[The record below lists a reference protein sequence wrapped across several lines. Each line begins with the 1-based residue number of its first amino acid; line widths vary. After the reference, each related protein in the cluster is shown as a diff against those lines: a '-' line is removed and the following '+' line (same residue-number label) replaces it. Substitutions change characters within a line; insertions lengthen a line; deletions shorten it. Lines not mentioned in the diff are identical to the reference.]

1 MDKSFFLTLP
11 FTDKENFVQT
21 FKRLDP
27 PLAHQ
32 IINMQRTPTKEL
44 NFKIQLLSGKNVLLV
59 ESPDYESELFMPQIV
74 GGRITLQNIIPNRRC
89 CPESR
94 MLSDPVMG
102 DMDSRTRIAKSPL
115 RRSFAAANPPTPLAK
130 STPMNTSSLR
140 SLAGKENAVPQLT
153 PEGLR
158 CRPFRLPSQGEMHID
173 ELSCQGQAPGS
184 LASSKSMMSAY
195 SNNSLS
201 QTEMSSPVI
210 SSKNVTN
217 VHANES
223 DRNTFTPLSI
233 SETRT
238 SPLVLPTET
247 YTEQN
252 LQAMKVVHNK
262 TKEKVAA
269 VRTYSRKKAG
279 TASKAKPT
287 PVWSPLQKRKKNSS
301 VSSTKVPS
309 PTMKMEVRNRKLIV
323 DTKKTLAAHDPGK
336 LYSGPITMKKIIRKQ
351 VTGKTRKQFEALKV
365 TAFDLLTNLCV
376 GNISEDLAKQFQK
389 ACANRVCTT
398 LPNYAEIAIVPPL
411 EMDREVTAMIAR
423 QKRME
428 RESQRPRSAMPLES
442 NLA

>member
-1 MDKSFFLTLP
+1 
-11 FTDKENFVQT
+11 
-21 FKRLDP
+21 
-27 PLAHQ
+27 
-32 IINMQRTPTKEL
+32 MQRAPTKEL

-94 MLSDPVMG
+94 MLSDPVMA
-102 DMDSRTRIAKSPL
+102 DMGSRTRIAKSPP

-140 SLAGKENAVPQLT
+140 SRAGKENAVPQLT

-158 CRPFRLPSQGEMHID
+158 CRPFRLPSQGEIHMD
-173 ELSCQGQAPGS
+173 ELSCQERAPGS
-184 LASSKSMMSAY
+184 VASSKSMMSAY
-195 SNNSLS
+195 TNNSLS
-201 QTEMSSPVI
+201 QTEMTSPVI
-210 SSKNVTN
+210 LSKNVTY

-223 DRNTFTPLSI
+223 GRKIFTPLSI
-233 SETRT
+233 SETRI
-238 SPLVLPTET
+238 SPVVLPNET

-252 LQAMKVVHNK
+252 PQAIEVVHNK
-262 TKEKVAA
+262 SKPKVAA
-269 VRTYSRKKAG
+269 VKTYSRKKAG
-279 TASKAKPT
+279 TATKAKPT

-309 PTMKMEVRNRKLIV
+309 PTMKVEVRNRKLLV
-323 DTKKTLAAHDPGK
+323 DTKKTLAAHDPSK
-336 LYSGPITMKKIIRKQ
+336 LSAGPITMKKIIRKQ

-376 GNISEDLAKQFQK
+376 GNISEDLAKQFQR

-398 LPNYAEIAIVPPL
+398 LPNYAEIAVVPPL

-428 RESQRPRSAMPLES
+428 RDCRRPRTAMPLER